1 VLHQMRSSAKWIWLF
16 IVICFVGVFLFA
28 ETSGL
33 LGIGG
38 QQITPSTAVA
48 EVNGV
53 DVPYL
58 TWANVSNQLAQ
69 QEERNSGRSLT
80 LDERRR
86 FEDQAFEQLVSNVL
100 LEQEYK
106 RRGIT
111 VSDQEII
118 EASQQ
123 SPPPELMQ
131 SPDFQTDGQFDI
143 AKYRRF
149 IGSSAARQQGVLVQ
163 LENYY
168 RQEIPRAK
176 LFDQLAGDVFVS
188 DAKLWGVYRDLNDS
202 ARVSFVMF
210 DATEVPDSAV
220 TIPDKDLRAFYDRYK
235 AQLERPGRAVVS
247 IVSVPRVIGPADSA
261 ATQQKAIALRNEILA
276 GASFEDVARRE
287 SADTVSGSDG
297 GSLGTGG
304 RGRFVAPFE
313 DAAYALKVG
322 DVSQPVL
329 TQFGYHLI
337 KVDSRK
343 GDTLSMR
350 HILLRVQQSDSSAV
364 RSDRRADS
372 LSRMAAAQE
381 RPATFDSAA
390 KVLGLTPFTAV
401 AIEGEPLMGSDG
413 RPIPS
418 VSAWAFGGPRVGESS
433 DLFDSEEG
441 YFVARL
447 DSLREG
453 GIPSFEAAKEDI
465 RRQLISRRKA
475 ESLLP
480 KAESLAKSAATLGL
494 EAAAASA
501 GKTVTQSETF
511 TRPQFVSGLGRFN
524 AAIGAAF
531 SLPIGAAS
539 APIVTDQGAF
549 VIRVDQRQA
558 ADSAT
563 WAAQKEQQRREAI
576 SSIQQLR
583 VRTFLSEIR
592 KSAKVEDHR
601 KQINAAARQQE
612 LQPTL

>member
-1 VLHQMRSSAKWIWLF
+1 MLQQMRSSAKWVWLF

-33 LGIGG
+33 LGVGPA
-38 QQITPSTAVA
+38 QITPSTAVA

-53 DVPYL
+53 DVPYV

-69 QEERNSGRSLT
+69 QEERNSGRSLS

-86 FEDQAFEQLVSNVL
+86 LENQAFEQLVSNIL

-111 VSDQEII
+111 VSNQEII

-149 IGSSAARQQGVLVQ
+149 IGSAAARSQGVLVQ

-188 DAKLWGVYRDLNDS
+188 DAKLWNVYRDLNDS
-202 ARVSFVMF
+202 AQVSFVMF
-210 DATEVPDSAV
+210 DASTVPDSAV
-220 TIPDKDLRAFYDRYK
+220 TISDRELRAFYDKYK

-247 IVSVPRVIGPADSA
+247 VVSVPRTIGPADTA
-261 ATQQKAIALRNEILA
+261 ATLQRAITIRNEILA
-276 GASFEDVARRE
+276 GTSFEDMARRE
-287 SADTVSGSDG
+287 SSDTLSGREG

-304 RGRFVAPFE
+304 KGRFVQPFE

-322 DVSQPVL
+322 EVSQPVL

-337 KVDSRK
+337 KVDARK
-343 GDTLSMR
+343 GDTLTMR
-350 HILLRVQQSDSSAV
+350 HILLRVQQSDSSAT
-364 RSDRRADS
+364 RSDRMADS
-372 LSRMAAAQE
+372 LSRMASAQE
-381 RPATFDSAA
+381 DPARFDSAA
-390 KVLGLTPFTAV
+390 KVLSLPKFTAV
-401 AIEGEPLMGSDG
+401 AIEGEPLIGSEG
-413 RPIPS
+413 RTIPS
-418 VSAWAFGGPRVGESS
+418 VSAWAFGGAKVGETS
-433 DLFDSEEG
+433 DLYDSDGE

-447 DSLREG
+447 DSLTQG
-453 GIPSFEAAKEDI
+453 GIPKFDDAKDDI

-480 KAESLAKSAATLGL
+480 KAEAFAK
-494 EAAAASA
+494 AAAAGSLESA
-501 GKTVTQSETF
+501 AAAAGLSVTKSEMF
-511 TRPQFVSGLGRFN
+511 TRPQFVAGLGRFN
-524 AAIGAAF
+524 AAVGAAF
-531 SLPIGAAS
+531 SLPIGQVS
-539 APIVTDQGAF
+539 APIVTDQGVF
-549 VIRVDQRQA
+549 VERVDRRIEA
-558 ADSAT
+558 SKAT
-563 WAAQKEQQRREAI
+563 WEAQKATQRREAI

-583 VRTFLSEIR
+583 VRTFLNEIR
-592 KSAKVEDHR
+592 KDAKVQDHR
-601 KQINAAARQQE
+601 KEINALGRQQ
-612 LQPTL
+612 TS